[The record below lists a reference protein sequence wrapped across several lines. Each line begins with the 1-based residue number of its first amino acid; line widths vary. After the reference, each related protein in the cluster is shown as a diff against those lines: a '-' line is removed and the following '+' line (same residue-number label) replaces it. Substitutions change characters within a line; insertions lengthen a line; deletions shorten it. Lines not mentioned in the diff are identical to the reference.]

1 MVEST
6 TSRSISVGPPHS
18 SHGGRN
24 SWRRRPSQDIALLFA
39 PVGNDLDG
47 VDDLAGEVV
56 ELDGHDLGAAVDP
69 HAAEELQALGRWPV
83 LLHPVRDALEPHLG
97 TERAVDLAGAE

>member
-18 SHGGRN
+18 WHGGMN
-24 SWRRRPSQDIALLFA
+24 SCRMRPSQDIALLLS
-39 PVGNDLDG
+39 PVGSEIDG
-47 VDDLAGEVV
+47 VDDLAHEVV
-56 ELDGHDLGAAVDP
+56 ELDGHGFGGAVDP
-69 HAAEELQALGRWPV
+69 HAAEELQALGWRPV
-83 LLHPVRDALEPHLG
+83 LLHPVGDALEPHLG